1 MRALMTMVLSMVL
14 VAGAAQAGAAQAGAA
29 QAGRNPD
36 EWGGLAPPVFRHLT
50 PADGLPYPVALGIA
64 QDGEGFIWVATPGGA
79 GRWDGY
85 RMRVY
90 RHDDANPVS
99 VPDNILTNVITDEAG
114 RVWFSTASG
123 ILARYDVESDG
134 FLTYRRPEGNL
145 GRPNGMASDGRGGI
159 LIASRHGLF
168 HLDAATERWK
178 RVEGLPDG
186 DVSSVMVDQ
195 QGRLWA
201 GTTEGLYWQGAEGV
215 PFSRVPMPAEMAR
228 DPVSALYQGFS
239 GRIWFGTR
247 QGRVGSVTP
256 DLGMLDLEEALPG
269 SGYRVTSL
277 AEPRQ
282 GTLWIGEYGGGIR
295 ELALGPRTVRHFVSD
310 LARPTSLGD
319 NTVTSLLIDRSGLA
333 WASSLRGIDHHIP
346 SNRQIVTLVQDE
358 GGLPGNDVRSVT
370 ASINGGAWLG
380 FRDGAS
386 LATLEPSTSK
396 VGQDL
401 SDRWPMTS
409 PRGLIQAIG
418 DTGDGR
424 LWFGQQTGLIMFDTK
439 AGTAVAY
446 EELAGHNILTLHHE
460 GDFLWAGGSMG
471 LARIPL
477 AGGAPVIFR
486 KEEGNDRT
494 LSDNS
499 VSAILRD
506 ATGLLWVGTVR
517 GLNRLDDPVT
527 GQFTRFLNDPADRD
541 SLPSDTVNDITQDRF
556 GRLWL
561 ATGNGIAIFT
571 PAADTRAIITRIGTA
586 QGLNTGTVLSV
597 VEGDDGSIIAGSG
610 DGLVVVDPRTMAVK
624 MLGPPDGV
632 EIRTFWAGA
641 AARLQD
647 GTVVLGGFGGL
658 VMVRPRSLPVW
669 NYDSPMVVTDLHVG
683 SRRRPPA
690 RDIVLQPGESGF
702 QVEFA
707 ALDFAAPERNRYAY
721 SLDGS
726 EWVTANAHQRTA
738 TYTNLSP
745 GKHELVVRGTNSAGI
760 WAENPLRLTIRVLP
774 EWHQTLGF
782 RLAALAMAAAILYAA
797 FQARNAYYLRRERTL
812 TLEVETRTREA
823 EAAKLRALAGEEEAR
838 SARDA
843 AEEADRMKSRFLAI
857 IGHEIRTP
865 LNGLLGMLHLLE
877 SKNLTPPSLDLLATA
892 KGAGENL
899 RHLVESVL
907 EYGRQGAEAP
917 EPVVTDVDADR
928 LISQIV
934 ELLRPQ
940 AAARNL
946 VVHLIASPRDVR
958 VPVQT
963 DQAGLSRIL
972 FNLIGNAIKFTDQ
985 GSVAVEVM
993 FEAGT
998 GEGGTG
1004 ARRLV
1009 VAVSDTGIG
1018 VPPDMREAIF
1028 SEFTQA
1034 DDSITRRYGGVG
1046 LGLAIS
1052 RRMAVRMGGE
1062 LTLDPSTRVGS
1073 RFILELPVGSGR
1085 VSSPQS
1091 PDLAALG
1098 GPAKRVLIVDD
1109 DEVNLRVAERMLIR
1123 LGHEAVTA
1131 SSGPHA
1137 LEALAARP
1145 FDVVLMDL
1153 RMPEMDGMEA
1163 ARRIRRTEAPDGHR
1177 VRIIAMTA
1185 EHADAVWEESAR
1197 SGMDG
1202 RLLKPIDLD
1211 RLANAVSGH
1220 GVALLDR
1227 EVRKPIDVRYV
1238 KEQSA
1243 LLGFDEMVRLARIF
1257 TKISRE
1263 MLAGLEAAAE
1273 EPDRAAVSAIAHR
1286 LRSSCGPLGMTDFGD
1301 LAARLETE
1309 ALTAPRQE
1317 LRDLIGLLKDARI
1330 TGLRSLKALSRMPD
1344 EKQ

>member
-1 MRALMTMVLSMVL
+1 MRALMIMVLSMLL
-14 VAGAAQAGAAQAGAA
+14 VAGAAQAGKTS
-29 QAGRNPD
+29 D

-50 PADGLPYPVALGIA
+50 PAEGLPYPVALGIT

-90 RHDDANPVS
+90 RHDDTNPVS
-99 VPDNILTNVITDEAG
+99 IPDNILTNVITDEAG

-134 FLTYRRPEGNL
+134 FFTYRRPEGNL
-145 GRPNGMASDGRGGI
+145 GRPNGMASDGKGGI

-168 HLDAATERWK
+168 HLDAAMERWK

-186 DVSSVMVDQ
+186 DVSSVLVDQ

-201 GTTEGLYWQGAEGV
+201 GTTEGVYWQGAEGV
-215 PFSRVPMPAEMAR
+215 PFSRVPMPDVMAR

-247 QGRVGSVTP
+247 QGRVGSVSP

-277 AEPRQ
+277 AERRQ

-310 LARPTSLGD
+310 PAMPTSLGD
-319 NTVTSLLIDRSGLA
+319 NTVTSLLVDRSGLA
-333 WASSLRGIDHHIP
+333 WASSLRGIHRHIP
-346 SNRQIVTLVQDE
+346 SNRQVVTLVQGE

-370 ASINGGAWLG
+370 ASINGGGWLG
-380 FRDGAS
+380 FRDGAG
-386 LATLEPSTSK
+386 LATLEPLTSK

-401 SDRWPMTS
+401 SERWPKTY

-424 LWFGQQTGLIMFDTK
+424 LWIGQQSGLIVFDTK
-439 AGTAVAY
+439 VGTAVAY
-446 EELAGHNILTLHHE
+446 EELVGHNILTLHHE
-460 GDFLWAGGSMG
+460 GEFLWAGGSMG

-477 AGGAPVIFR
+477 AGGAPLIFR
-486 KEEGNDRT
+486 KEEDNDRT

-506 ATGLLWVGTVR
+506 ATGRLWVGTVR
-517 GLNRLDDPVT
+517 GLNRLDDPIT
-527 GQFTRFLNDPADRD
+527 GQFTRFLNNPADMD
-541 SLPSDTVNDITQDRF
+541 SLPSDTVNDIAQDRF

-561 ATGNGIAIFT
+561 ATGNGIGIFT
-571 PAADTRAIITRIGTA
+571 PAADSRAIFTRIGTA

-610 DGLVVVDPRTMAVK
+610 DGLAVIDPRTMAVT

-669 NYDSPMVVTDLHVG
+669 DYNSPMVVTDLHVG
-683 SRRRPPA
+683 SRRLPPA
-690 RDIVLQPGESGF
+690 RDIVLQSGESGF

-726 EWVTANAHQRTA
+726 QWVTADAHQRMA

-745 GKHELVVRGTNSAGI
+745 GQHELVIRGTNSAGI
-760 WAENPLRLTIRVLP
+760 WVENPLRMTIRVLP
-774 EWHQTLGF
+774 EWYQTIGF
-782 RLAALAMAAAILYAA
+782 RLAALAMAAALLYAA
-797 FQARNAYYLRRERTL
+797 FQARNAYYLRREREL
-812 TLEVETRTREA
+812 TFEVETRTREA
-823 EAAKLRALAGEEEAR
+823 EAAKLRALAGEGEAR

-877 SKNLTPPSLDLLATA
+877 PKNLTPPSLDLLATA
-892 KGAGENL
+892 KDAGENL

-907 EYGRQGAEAP
+907 EYGRQGAEVP

-928 LISQIV
+928 LIFQIV

-946 VVHLIASPRDVR
+946 VVHLISSPRDER
-958 VPVQT
+958 VSVIT

-985 GSVAVEVM
+985 GTVAVEVR
-993 FEAGT
+993 F
-998 GEGGTG
+998 EGGIG

-1018 VPPDMREAIF
+1018 VRPDMREAIF

-1062 LTLDPSTRVGS
+1062 LTLDPSMQVGS
-1073 RFILELPVGSGR
+1073 RFILDLPVGTGQA
-1085 VSSPQS
+1085 SSRQS

-1098 GPAKRVLIVDD
+1098 GPTKRVLIVDD

-1123 LGHEAVTA
+1123 LGHEAVTV

-1137 LEALAARP
+1137 LEALAARS
-1145 FDVVLMDL
+1145 FDVILMDL

-1163 ARRIRRTEAPDGHR
+1163 ARCIRRTEAPESHP

-1185 EHADAVWEESAR
+1185 EHADAVWEEGAR

-1211 RLANAVSGH
+1211 RLANAISGH
-1220 GVALLDR
+1220 GRPSLDY
-1227 EVRKPIDVRYV
+1227 EIQKPIDIRYV

-1243 LLGFDEMVRLARIF
+1243 LLGFAEMVRLARIF
-1257 TKISRE
+1257 NKISRE
-1263 MLAGLEAAAE
+1263 MLAALEAAAE
-1273 EPDRAAVSAIAHR
+1273 EPDRATVSAIAHR
-1286 LRSSCGPLGMTDFGD
+1286 LRSSCGPLGMTDFAD
-1301 LAARLETE
+1301 LSARLETE
-1309 ALTAPRQE
+1309 ALTSPRQD
-1317 LRDLIGLLKDARI
+1317 LQDLISLLKDARI
-1330 TGLRSLKALSRMPD
+1330 TGLRSLKALSRVPD
-1344 EKQ
+1344 EKR